1 MARRTRTATV
11 GDYDSLEENVGAT
24 TLGKEVKVKQENTK
38 KGKARR
44 VESDDEEEDAQA
56 PSQLNGMEGND
67 VCRDAEGEELEGNG
81 NEDEGEEGT
90 PKGHK
95 RARVNSVGASVA
107 LNPNRVERERVQ
119 TLPRGD
125 DG

>member
-44 VESDDEEEDAQA
+44 VESDEEEDEAQM
-56 PSQLNGMEGND
+56 PSQPNGAEEND
-67 VCRDAEGEELEGNG
+67 VDQDAEGEELDDGG
-81 NEDEGEEGT
+81 DEQGEGT
-90 PKGHK
+90 PRGRK
-95 RARVNSVGASVA
+95 RARVNSVGASV
-107 LNPNRVERERVQ
+107 PSSPKQERVQ
-119 TLPRGD
+119 SLPRDD